1 MRKRLT
7 FPAQAAATAL
17 ATAIHNRL
25 VAANREYARAVSVG
39 QIARWAFPYQDA
51 ADWCVNIK
59 ERCES
64 VLTSSER
71 GQVVNDGN

>member
-1 MRKRLT
+1 MRKSLK
-7 FPAQAAATAL
+7 FPVKAAADAI
-17 ATAIHNRL
+17 ADAIHARMIAEDRQYAIA
-25 VAANREYARAVSVG
+25 VAMG
-39 QIARWAFPYQDA
+39 QIVRWAFSYQDA

-64 VLTSSER
+64 VLTRTER